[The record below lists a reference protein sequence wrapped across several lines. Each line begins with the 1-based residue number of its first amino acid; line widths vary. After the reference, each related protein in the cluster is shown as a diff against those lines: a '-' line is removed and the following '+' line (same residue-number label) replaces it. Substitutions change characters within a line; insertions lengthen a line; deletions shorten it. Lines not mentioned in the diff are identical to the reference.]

1 MLQGGL
7 GDFKLFICL
16 LVAKG
21 TGDAVAAAITEKR
34 GRSDVA
40 LPKYQDCET
49 VHASHETDS

>member
-40 LPKYQDCET
+40 LPKYQDYEA